1 MVAQDRIMQ
10 DHEAL
15 VVQEALLVR
24 LEMLVEQVI
33 TDQAQV

>member
-1 MVAQDRIMQ
+1 MVAQDLIMQ
-10 DHEAL
+10 DQEAL
-15 VVQEALLVR
+15 VVHEALLVR